1 MELLFIDCE
10 YSGISGDLLL
20 SGLSSIVGIDK
31 VKTYLIKILNSLKI
45 EHKFSINFISKK
57 SHGISGNYMDFNIE
71 NQDLNYHLATMS
83 SEKEQDFV
91 VHSKK
96 HHHSSYKIQD
106 MRKDLNLALNL
117 FDSTEITK
125 KVSKLALEKIISAES
140 QVHGVPLEE
149 VHLHEIGSIDTII
162 DITGTM
168 FCLQE
173 LGVFNQKE
181 PTKIYIS
188 PVNVGNGKIKTAHGI
203 MQVPAPATAKILEL
217 SQINFIF
224 GNVNFE
230 LATPTGVAILASLKE
245 SNFLSEKKP
254 SFPYKIKKIGNGVGS
269 YDLPNQANLLRI
281 FHGQKENKEN
291 KENLSNNNNK
301 KFHYSPIYILET
313 NVDDVRGEILG
324 FLITKLIDQG
334 ALDAT
339 IIPTIT
345 KKNRPGYIIS
355 VITNGDKVE
364 SLTELLIKETGTLGV
379 RLLKQQRYCLE
390 RKVNEHKISIEGQ
403 NFVIHEKIAMDQ
415 NGNIVQKKIE
425 FEDLKIIADK
435 LHISIREV
443 DNIVWHLIK

>member
-10 YSGISGDLLL
+10 YSGISGDLML
-20 SGLSSIVGIDK
+20 SSLSSIVGIDK
-31 VKTYLIKILNSLKI
+31 VKAYLLNILNNLPVKQN
-45 EHKFSINFISKK
+45 FSINFISKK
-57 SHGISGNYMDFNIE
+57 THGIEGNYLDFQIK
-71 NQDLNYHLATMS
+71 NQDLNYHLSTTS
-83 SEKEQDFV
+83 SEKEQNFV
-91 VHSKK
+91 VRPEN

-106 MRKDLNLALNL
+106 MRKDLNIALNL
-117 FDSTEITK
+117 FDSKETTK
-125 KVSKLALEKIISAES
+125 KCARLALEKIISAES
-140 QVHGVPLEE
+140 QVHGVPLDE

-173 LGVFNQKE
+173 LGVFNQKD

-217 SQINFIF
+217 NQITFIF
-224 GNVNFE
+224 GDVNFE

-245 SNFLSEKKP
+245 LNFLLEKKP
-254 SFPYKIKKIGNGVGS
+254 AFSYKLKKIGIGVGT

-281 FHGQKENKEN
+281 FYGQKEN
-291 KENLSNNNNK
+291 LPQNNNK
-301 KFHYSPIYILET
+301 KNQYMPIYNLET

-324 FLITKLIDQG
+324 FLINKLMEQG

-345 KKNRPGYIIS
+345 KKNRPGYLIS
-355 VITNGDKVE
+355 VITNEDKVE

-390 RKVNEHKISIEGQ
+390 RKVNEHKISIQGHD
-403 NFVIHEKIAMDQ
+403 FVIHEKTAMDH

-425 FEDLKIIADK
+425 FEDLKTIADK
-435 LHISIREV
+435 LHLSIRDVEFYL
-443 DNIVWHLIK
+443 NIHLVK

>member
-20 SGLSSIVGIDK
+20 SSLSSIVGIDR
-31 VKTYLIKILNSLKI
+31 VKDYLLKILNSLSVKQN
-45 EHKFSINFISKK
+45 FSIDFISKK
-57 SHGISGNYMDFNIE
+57 THGMEGIYFDFQIKDH
-71 NQDLNYHLATMS
+71 DLNSHLATIS
-83 SEKEQDFV
+83 SKKDLNFV
-91 VHSKK
+91 DPLEK

-117 FDSTEITK
+117 FDSIEITK
-125 KVSKLALEKIISAES
+125 KVANLTLEKIISAES

-173 LGVFNQKE
+173 LGVFNQKN

-217 SQINFIF
+217 NQISFIF
-224 GNVNFE
+224 GDINFE

-245 SNFLSEKKP
+245 LNLLSENKP
-254 SFPYKIKKIGNGVGS
+254 TFSYKLNKIGIGVGS

-281 FHGQKENKEN
+281 FYGQKD
-291 KENLSNNNNK
+291 NLTHNDNK
-301 KFHYSPIYILET
+301 KNHYKPIFKLET

-324 FLITKLIDQG
+324 FLITKLMEQG
-334 ALDAT
+334 ALDVT

-345 KKNRPGYIIS
+345 KKNRPGYLIS
-355 VITNGDKVE
+355 VITSEDNIKN
-364 SLTELLIKETGTLGV
+364 LTELLIKETGTLGV
-379 RLLKQQRYCLE
+379 RLLKQQRYCLK
-390 RKVNEHKISIEGQ
+390 RKINEHNISIQGHD
-403 NFVIHEKIAMDQ
+403 FVIHEKIAMDH
-415 NGNIVQKKIE
+415 NGNIVQKKME
-425 FEDLKIIADK
+425 FEDLKNVADK
-435 LHISIREV
+435 LHLSIRDVE
-443 DNIVWHLIK
+443 NYLLKYITSKKN

>member
-20 SGLSSIVGIDK
+20 SSLSSIVGIDK
-31 VKTYLIKILNSLKI
+31 VKDYLLKILDNLPVKQ
-45 EHKFSINFISKK
+45 KFSIDFISKK
-57 SHGISGNYMDFNIE
+57 THGMEGIYFDFQIRNH
-71 NQDLNYHLATMS
+71 DLNSHLATSS
-83 SEKEQDFV
+83 SEKDQNLVDRAE
-91 VHSKK
+91 K

-117 FDSTEITK
+117 FDSNENTK
-125 KVSKLALEKIISAES
+125 KVAKLALEKIISAES

-173 LGVFNQKE
+173 LGVFNQKD

-217 SQINFIF
+217 NQISFIF
-224 GNVNFE
+224 GDVNFE

-245 SNFLSEKKP
+245 LNLITENKP
-254 SFPYKIKKIGNGVGS
+254 SFSYKIKKIGKGVGN

-281 FHGQKENKEN
+281 FYGQKEILANDD
-291 KENLSNNNNK
+291 NK
-301 KFHYSPIYILET
+301 KNHYRPIYKLET

-324 FLITKLIDQG
+324 FLITKLMQHG
-334 ALDAT
+334 ALDTT

-345 KKNRPGYIIS
+345 KKNRPGYLIQ
-355 VITNGDKVE
+355 VITNENNVE

-390 RKVNEHKISIEGQ
+390 RKVNEHKISIQGQ
-403 NFVIHEKIAMDQ
+403 NFIIHEKIGMDH
-415 NGNIVQKKIE
+415 NGNIVQKKME
-425 FEDLKIIADK
+425 FEDLKIVADK
-435 LHISIREV
+435 LHLSIREV
-443 DNIVWHLIK
+443 ENLVESLIKQMFF